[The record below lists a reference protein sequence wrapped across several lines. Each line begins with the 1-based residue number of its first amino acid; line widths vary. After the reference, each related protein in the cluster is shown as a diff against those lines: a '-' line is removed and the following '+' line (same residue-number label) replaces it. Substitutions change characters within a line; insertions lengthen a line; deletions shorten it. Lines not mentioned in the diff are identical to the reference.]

1 MSAIMA
7 RMSRTTIMADDALL
21 GELRQIAAEEGISL
35 GEVIRQGLEW
45 RAKTRRRVPSFIGK
59 LPPPEHGPV
68 GPPSFVAQNDEQL
81 IEQYVREKHDR
92 IRDERREADQGTRP

>member
-21 GELRQIAAEEGISL
+21 DQLREIAEEEGISL

-45 RAKTRRRVPSFIGK
+45 RAKTRRRVPSFIGA
-59 LPPPEHGPV
+59 
-68 GPPSFVAQNDEQL
+68 VASGHSDTSERVDEL
-81 IEQYVREKHDR
+81 IAEFISEKHA
-92 IRDERREADQGTRP
+92 RR